1 VKAKLKQYYPVIFL
15 TIIVFVSITLLTFTD
30 AVTEDKIKEENDKS
44 VFTMLE
50 KMFPDMSEFKLNN
63 DIYVIYN
70 DKNVIGYAYL
80 AQGNGYGGTIEI
92 LVGLEDETTIK
103 GISIITHSESP
114 GLGSRITED
123 SYLEQYNG
131 IKIQDT
137 DMSSSGGKID
147 AITGATISST
157 AVANA
162 VRTTALE
169 KVKEIFEEGGI
180 QDE

>member
-15 TIIVFVSITLLTFTD
+15 TIIVFVSITLLTLTD
-30 AVTEDKIKEENDKS
+30 AVTEDKIKEQQDDS
-44 VFTMLE
+44 VFTMLD
-50 KMFPDMSEFKLNN
+50 KMFPDMSEYKLV
-63 DIYVIYN
+63 DDVYVIY
-70 DKNVIGYAYL
+70 DDGNVIGYAYL
-80 AQGNGYGGTIEI
+80 AQGKGYGGTIEI

-103 GISIITHSESP
+103 GISIITHNESP

-131 IKIQDT
+131 LKIQDT
-137 DMSSSGGKID
+137 DMSSNGGKID

-157 AVANA
+157 AVADA

-169 KVKEIFEEGGI
+169 KVKKIFEEGGI

>member
-1 VKAKLKQYYPVIFL
+1 MKAKLKQYYPVIFL
-15 TIIVFVSITLLTFTD
+15 TIVVFVSITLLTFTD
-30 AVTEDKIKEENDKS
+30 AVTEGKIKEENDQS
-44 VFTMLE
+44 VFTMLD
-50 KMFPDMSEFKLNN
+50 KMFPDMSEFKLKE

-70 DKNVIGYAYL
+70 NEKVIGYAYL
-80 AQGNGYGGTIEI
+80 AQGKGYGGTIEI

-123 SYLEQYNG
+123 NYLNQYNG
-131 IKIQDT
+131 IKIQD
-137 DMSSSGGKID
+137 SELSANGGKID
-147 AITGATISST
+147 AITGATISSR
-157 AVANA
+157 AVVDA